1 MIPECDIVRVQVQTK
16 DENLDAGQL
25 QIREENKEKYGLY
38 KIINNLNSRN
48 DTLKSQLTFYKLELG
63 DFATLCKLLK
73 DTNFLQKH
81 NEEQI
86 KQVKYI
92 VDINDVVN

>member
-1 MIPECDIVRVQVQTK
+1 MIPECDTSRIQIQQETK
-16 DENLDAGQL
+16 KLDVGQL

-38 KIINNLNSRN
+38 KIINTLNSRN
-48 DTLKSQLTFYKLELG
+48 DTLKSQLTLYKLELG

-92 VDINDVVN
+92 VDINDAVD

>member
-1 MIPECDIVRVQVQTK
+1 MIPECDTSRIQPQQKTEK
-16 DENLDAGQL
+16 LDAGQL
-25 QIREENKEKYGLY
+25 QLKEETKEKYGLY

-48 DTLKSQLTFYKLELG
+48 DTLKSQLTLYKVELG

-92 VDINDVVN
+92 VDINDVVD

>member
-1 MIPECDIVRVQVQTK
+1 MIPECDTSRIQVQQETK
-16 DENLDAGQL
+16 KLDVGQL

-38 KIINNLNSRN
+38 KIINTLNSRN
-48 DTLKSQLTFYKLELG
+48 DTLKSQLTLYKLELG

-92 VDINDVVN
+92 VDINDVIN

>member
-1 MIPECDIVRVQVQTK
+1 MIPECDIVRVQLQTK
-16 DENLDAGQL
+16 DENLDVGQL
-25 QIREENKEKYGLY
+25 QIKEETKEKYGLY
-38 KIINNLNSRN
+38 KRINELNSTN
-48 DTLKSQLTFYKLELG
+48 TKLKSQIIYYKLELG

-92 VDINDVVN
+92 VDINSVVD

>member
-1 MIPECDIVRVQVQTK
+1 MLPECDIVRVQVQKET
-16 DENLDAGQL
+16 ENLDVGQL

-38 KIINNLNSRN
+38 KRINDLNSRN
-48 DTLKSQLTFYKLELG
+48 DTLKSQLTLYKLELG
-63 DFATLCKLLK
+63 DFAELCKLLK

-92 VDINDVVN
+92 VDINSVVD

>member
-1 MIPECDIVRVQVQTK
+1 MIPECDIVRVQVQQET
-16 DENLDAGQL
+16 ENLDAGQL

-48 DTLKSQLTFYKLELG
+48 DTLKSQLTLYKVELG

-92 VDINDVVN
+92 VAINDVVN

>member
-1 MIPECDIVRVQVQTK
+1 MIPECDTSRIQIQQETK
-16 DENLDAGQL
+16 KLDVGQL

-38 KIINNLNSRN
+38 KIINTLNSRN
-48 DTLKSQLTFYKLELG
+48 DTLKSQLTLYKLELG

-92 VDINDVVN
+92 VDINDVIN

>member
-1 MIPECDIVRVQVQTK
+1 MIPECDTSRIQPQQKTEK
-16 DENLDAGQL
+16 LDAGQL
-25 QIREENKEKYGLY
+25 QIKEELKEKYGLY

-48 DTLKSQLTFYKLELG
+48 DTLKSQIMLYKLELS
-63 DFATLCKLLK
+63 DFAKLCKLLK

-86 KQVKYI
+86 NQVKYI
-92 VDINDVVN
+92 VDINDVVD

>member
-1 MIPECDIVRVQVQTK
+1 MIPECDTSRIQPQQKTEK
-16 DENLDAGQL
+16 LDAGQL
-25 QIREENKEKYGLY
+25 QLKEETKEKYGLY

-48 DTLKSQLTFYKLELG
+48 DTLKSQLTLYKVELG

>member
-1 MIPECDIVRVQVQTK
+1 MIPECDIVRVQVQKET
-16 DENLDAGQL
+16 ENLDAGQL
-25 QIREENKEKYGLY
+25 QIKEETKEKYGLY
-38 KIINNLNSRN
+38 KRINDLNSRN
-48 DTLKSQLTFYKLELG
+48 DTLKSQLTLYKLELG
-63 DFATLCKLLK
+63 DFAELCKLLK

-86 KQVKYI
+86 KKIKYI

>member
-1 MIPECDIVRVQVQTK
+1 MIPECDTSRIQVQQKT
-16 DENLDAGQL
+16 ENLNTGQL
-25 QIREENKEKYGLY
+25 QIKEENKEKYGLY
-38 KIINNLNSRN
+38 KIINTLNSRN
-48 DTLKSQLTFYKLELG
+48 DTLKSQLTLYKLELG
-63 DFATLCKLLK
+63 DFAELCKLLK

-92 VDINDVVN
+92 VDINDVIN

>member
-1 MIPECDIVRVQVQTK
+1 MIPECDTSRIQVQQKT
-16 DENLDAGQL
+16 ENLDAGQL
-25 QIREENKEKYGLY
+25 QIKEELKEKYGLY
-38 KIINNLNSRN
+38 KIINTLNSRN
-48 DTLKSQLTFYKLELG
+48 DTLKSQLTLYKLELG
-63 DFATLCKLLK
+63 DFAELCKLLK

-92 VDINDVVN
+92 VDINDVIN

>member
-1 MIPECDIVRVQVQTK
+1 MLPECDIVRVQVQKET
-16 DENLDAGQL
+16 ENLDVGQL

-48 DTLKSQLTFYKLELG
+48 DTLKSQLTLYKVELG
-63 DFATLCKLLK
+63 DFATLCKLLI

-81 NEEQI
+81 NEKQI
-86 KQVKYI
+86 NQVKDI
-92 VDINDVVN
+92 VDINSVVD

>member
-1 MIPECDIVRVQVQTK
+1 MIPECDIVRVQVQQET
-16 DENLDAGQL
+16 ENLDAGQL

-48 DTLKSQLTFYKLELG
+48 DTLKSQLTLYKVELG

-73 DTNFLQKH
+73 DTNFLQTH

-92 VDINDVVN
+92 VDINDAVD

>member
-16 DENLDAGQL
+16 DENLDVGQL
-25 QIREENKEKYGLY
+25 QIKEETKEKYGLY
-38 KIINNLNSRN
+38 KRINDLNSRN
-48 DTLKSQLTFYKLELG
+48 DTLRSQITLYKLELG

-86 KQVKYI
+86 KKIKYI
-92 VDINDVVN
+92 VDINDVVD

>member
-1 MIPECDIVRVQVQTK
+1 MIPECDIVRVQVQQET
-16 DENLDAGQL
+16 ENLDVGQL

-48 DTLKSQLTFYKLELG
+48 DTLKSQLTLYKVELG

-86 KQVKYI
+86 RQVKYI
-92 VDINDVVN
+92 VDINSVVD

>member
-1 MIPECDIVRVQVQTK
+1 MIPECDIVRVQVQQET
-16 DENLDAGQL
+16 ENLDVGQL

-48 DTLKSQLTFYKLELG
+48 DTLKSQLTLYKVELG

-92 VDINDVVN
+92 VDINDAVD